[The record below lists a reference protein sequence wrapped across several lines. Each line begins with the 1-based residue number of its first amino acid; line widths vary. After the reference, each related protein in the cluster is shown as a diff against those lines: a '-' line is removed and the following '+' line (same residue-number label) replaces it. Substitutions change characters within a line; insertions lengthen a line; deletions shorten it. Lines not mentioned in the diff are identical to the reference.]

1 MKRIKIKNKIKVLGD
16 GRVEIML
23 LAPLSLS
30 RYGRWVKFYTHGSEL
45 VIEGDKITGIRCYPK
60 VWETT
65 LKRDRSELLE
75 SFRKLLETQARSSGK
90 T

>member
-1 MKRIKIKNKIKVLGD
+1 
-16 GRVEIML
+16 ML

-30 RYGRWVKFYTHGSEL
+30 RYGSWVKFYTHGSEL

-60 VWETT
+60 VWEEMVY
-65 LKRDRSELLE
+65 DRHSTATY
-75 SFRKLLETQARSSGK
+75 KDGYAETMATASLNL